1 MSYQGDKMPII
12 GMNVNS
18 IEAVKK
24 GKIERG
30 LKVNNQTSVTDV
42 VEQTLGGIEKK
53 GLKIMFEYKT
63 TYVVNNADVAIIKMT
78 GEVMYVGED
87 TENIKNSWNTNKK
100 LPETIDVQVINHVLR
115 KGVTK
120 SLALS
125 EELQLPPPI
134 ALPFASKKKAEE
146 SKYIG

>member
-1 MSYQGDKMPII
+1 MPII
-12 GMNVNS
+12 GMNINS

-30 LKVNNQTSVTDV
+30 LKVNNQTSITDV
-42 VEQTLGGIEKK
+42 IEQDLAGLGKK
-53 GLKIMFEYKT
+53 GLRIIFVYKT
-63 TYVVNNADVAIIKMT
+63 TYTVNNADVALIKMT
-78 GEVMYVGED
+78 GEVMYVGD
-87 TENIKNSWNTNKK
+87 DLENIKNSWNSNKK
-100 LPETIDVQVINHVLR
+100 LPETIDVQVINHILR

-120 SLALS
+120 SLVLS

-134 ALPFASKKKAEE
+134 SLPFASKKKADE

>member
-1 MSYQGDKMPII
+1 MLSGDKMPII
-12 GMNVNS
+12 GMNINS

-24 GKIERG
+24 GKVERG
-30 LKVNNQTSVTDV
+30 LKVNNQTSITDAI
-42 VEQTLGGIEKK
+42 EQDLTGIGKK
-53 GLKIMFEYKT
+53 GLKIMFTYST
-63 TYVVNNADVAIIKMT
+63 NYVVNGNDVAVIKMT
-78 GEVMYVGED
+78 GEVMYVGDDIES
-87 TENIKNSWNTNKK
+87 IKAAWSANNK
-100 LPETIDVQVINHVLR
+100 LPETIELQVINHVLR

-134 ALPFASKKKAEE
+134 ALPFASKKKADE

>member
-1 MSYQGDKMPII
+1 MPII
-12 GMNVNS
+12 GMNINS

-24 GKIERG
+24 GKVERG
-30 LKVNNQTSVTDV
+30 LKVNNQTSITDAI
-42 VEQTLGGIEKK
+42 EQDLTGIGKK
-53 GLKIMFEYKT
+53 GLKIMFSYST
-63 TYVVNNADVAIIKMT
+63 NYVVNGANVATIRMT
-78 GEVMYVGED
+78 GEVMYVGDDIES
-87 TENIKNSWNTNKK
+87 IKAAWSANQK
-100 LPETIDVQVINHVLR
+100 LPETIELQVINHVLR

-134 ALPFASKKKAEE
+134 ALPFASKKKADE

>member
-1 MSYQGDKMPII
+1 MPII

-18 IEAVKK
+18 IEAIKK
-24 GKIERG
+24 GKVERG
-30 LKVNNQTSVTDV
+30 LKVNNQTSITDV
-42 VEQTLGGIEKK
+42 TEQKLAGLGKN
-53 GLKIMFEYKT
+53 GLRIMFEYKT
-63 TYVVNNADVAIIKMT
+63 TYTVNNADVALIRMT

-87 TENIKNSWNTNKK
+87 IENIKNSWNTNKK
-100 LPETIDVQVINHVLR
+100 LPENIDVQVINHILR

-134 ALPFASKKKAEE
+134 KLPFASPKKADEN
-146 SKYIG
+146 KYIG